1 MLETFIDFGT
11 YKTRLGVFNTSSSSK
26 DYFIEKKTH
35 SNVNIEDI
43 NLHDFEKK
51 IKELIQTTE
60 KQINYHIKDL
70 NVMLDLSNFSSI
82 DVSLKKNYEGK
93 NISLEDIQILLQESR
108 QMFQENN
115 KNNKIIHMIVKKFIF
130 DEKVFLEI
138 PENNLKCNNLTLEI
152 KFICYPNNIL
162 DKIQNIFNYNDVVIN
177 NFSCSTYVKSLN
189 YNKLFQNHEKKIFL
203 DIGFKKTCLAVYEK
217 DVLIHLNSIPVG
229 GNHITS
235 DISQILKLSREDS
248 EILKKSLNKTE
259 TIFSD
264 NGEIEKDEIVNKLE
278 LINKDI
284 SEDLLKKVIYARI
297 EEIINLSFKKI
308 NFDQSIKDNN
318 YILVF
323 IGEGSKILNKNAI
336 YLENKYHFIN
346 EMNFYEEN
354 VESICRSAHNISDN
368 NYNNEVNLVSKKPK
382 KIGFFEKL
390 FNLFK

>member
-82 DVSLKKNYEGK
+82 DLSLKKNYEGK

-217 DVLIHLNSIPVG
+217 DVLIHLNSIPIG

-264 NGEIEKDEIVNKLE
+264 NDEIEKDEIVTKLE

-354 VESICRSAHNISDN
+354 VELICRSAHNILHN

>member
-26 DYFIEKKTH
+26 DYFIEKKTQ

-51 IKELIQTTE
+51 IKELIQATE
-60 KQINYHIKDL
+60 KKINYHIKDL

-82 DVSLKKNYEGK
+82 DLSLKKNYEGK

-264 NGEIEKDEIVNKLE
+264 NDEIEKDEIVNKLE

-354 VESICRSAHNISDN
+354 VELICRSAHNILHN

>member
-130 DEKVFLEI
+130 DENVFLEI

-217 DVLIHLNSIPVG
+217 DVLIHLNSIPIG

-264 NGEIEKDEIVNKLE
+264 NDEIEKDEIVTKLE

-354 VESICRSAHNISDN
+354 VELICRSAHNILHN

>member
-1 MLETFIDFGT
+1 
-11 YKTRLGVFNTSSSSK
+11 
-26 DYFIEKKTH
+26 
-35 SNVNIEDI
+35 
-43 NLHDFEKK
+43 
-51 IKELIQTTE
+51 
-60 KQINYHIKDL
+60 
-70 NVMLDLSNFSSI
+70 
-82 DVSLKKNYEGK
+82 
-93 NISLEDIQILLQESR
+93 
-108 QMFQENN
+108 MFQENN

-217 DVLIHLNSIPVG
+217 DVLIHLNSIPIG

-264 NGEIEKDEIVNKLE
+264 NDEIEKDEIVNKLE
-278 LINKDI
+278 LINNDI

-354 VESICRSAHNISDN
+354 VELICRSAHNISHN

-382 KIGFFEKL
+382 KIGFFEKYLSIWVTLSIALGTLLGYLLPGIFDFIATLEYQKVNLVIAL
-390 FNLFK
+390 FIWIMIFPIRSGIKTV

>member
-264 NGEIEKDEIVNKLE
+264 NDEIEKDEIVTKLE

-354 VESICRSAHNISDN
+354 VELICRSAHNISHN

>member
-130 DEKVFLEI
+130 DENVFLEI

-217 DVLIHLNSIPVG
+217 DVLIHLNSIPIG

-264 NGEIEKDEIVNKLE
+264 NDEIEKDEIVNKLE

-354 VESICRSAHNISDN
+354 VELICRSAHNILHN

>member
-264 NGEIEKDEIVNKLE
+264 NDEIEKDEIVTKLE
-278 LINKDI
+278 LINKGI

-354 VESICRSAHNISDN
+354 VELICRSAHNILHN

>member
-26 DYFIEKKTH
+26 DYFIEKKTQ

-51 IKELIQTTE
+51 IKELIQATE
-60 KQINYHIKDL
+60 KKINYHIKDL

-82 DVSLKKNYEGK
+82 DLSLKKNYEGK

-264 NGEIEKDEIVNKLE
+264 NDEIEKDEIVNKLE

-354 VESICRSAHNISDN
+354 VELICRSAHNISHN

>member
-60 KQINYHIKDL
+60 KKINYHIKDL

-217 DVLIHLNSIPVG
+217 DVLIHLNSIPIG

-264 NGEIEKDEIVNKLE
+264 NDEIEKDEIVNKLE

-297 EEIINLSFKKI
+297 EEIINLSFNKI

-354 VESICRSAHNISDN
+354 VELICRSAHNISHN

>member
-60 KQINYHIKDL
+60 KKINYHIKDL

-162 DKIQNIFNYNDVVIN
+162 DKIQSIFNYNDVVIN

-217 DVLIHLNSIPVG
+217 DVLIHLNSIPIG

-264 NGEIEKDEIVNKLE
+264 NDEIEKDEIVNKLE

-354 VESICRSAHNISDN
+354 VELICRSAHNISHN

>member
-26 DYFIEKKTH
+26 DYFIEKKTQ

-43 NLHDFEKK
+43 NLYDFEKK
-51 IKELIQTTE
+51 IKELIQITE
-60 KQINYHIKDL
+60 KKINYHIKDL
-70 NVMLDLSNFSSI
+70 NVMLDLYNFSSI

-217 DVLIHLNSIPVG
+217 DVLIHLNSIPIG

-264 NGEIEKDEIVNKLE
+264 NDEIEKDEIVNKLE

-354 VESICRSAHNISDN
+354 VELICRSAHNISHN

>member
-35 SNVNIEDI
+35 SNVNIENI

-130 DEKVFLEI
+130 DENVFLEI

-217 DVLIHLNSIPVG
+217 DVLIHLNSIPIG

-235 DISQILKLSREDS
+235 DISQ
-248 EILKKSLNKTE
+248 NT
-259 TIFSD
+259 
-264 NGEIEKDEIVNKLE
+264 
-278 LINKDI
+278 
-284 SEDLLKKVIYARI
+284 
-297 EEIINLSFKKI
+297 
-308 NFDQSIKDNN
+308 
-318 YILVF
+318 
-323 IGEGSKILNKNAI
+323 
-336 YLENKYHFIN
+336 
-346 EMNFYEEN
+346 
-354 VESICRSAHNISDN
+354 
-368 NYNNEVNLVSKKPK
+368 
-382 KIGFFEKL
+382 
-390 FNLFK
+390 

>member
-26 DYFIEKKTH
+26 DYFIEKKTQ

-43 NLHDFEKK
+43 NLYDFEKK
-51 IKELIQTTE
+51 IKELIQITE
-60 KQINYHIKDL
+60 KKINYHIKDL

-130 DEKVFLEI
+130 DENVFLEI

-162 DKIQNIFNYNDVVIN
+162 DKIQSIFNYNDVVIN

-217 DVLIHLNSIPVG
+217 DVLIHLNSIPIG

-264 NGEIEKDEIVNKLE
+264 NDEIEKDEIVTKLE
-278 LINKDI
+278 LINKGI

-354 VESICRSAHNISDN
+354 VELICRSAHNISHN

>member
-43 NLHDFEKK
+43 NSHDFEKK

-130 DEKVFLEI
+130 DENVFLEI

-217 DVLIHLNSIPVG
+217 DVLIHLNSIPIG

-264 NGEIEKDEIVNKLE
+264 NDEIEKDEIVNKLE

-354 VESICRSAHNISDN
+354 VELICRSAHNISHN

>member
-43 NLHDFEKK
+43 NSHDFEKK

-217 DVLIHLNSIPVG
+217 DVLIHLNSIPIG

-264 NGEIEKDEIVNKLE
+264 NDEIEKDEIVNKLE

-354 VESICRSAHNISDN
+354 VELICRSAHNISHN

>member
-82 DVSLKKNYEGK
+82 DLSLKKNYEGK

-264 NGEIEKDEIVNKLE
+264 NDEIEKDEIVTKLE

-354 VESICRSAHNISDN
+354 VELICRSAHNISHN

>member
-11 YKTRLGVFNTSSSSK
+11 YKTRLGVFNTSLSSK

-130 DEKVFLEI
+130 DENVFLEI

-162 DKIQNIFNYNDVVIN
+162 DKIQSIFNYNDVVIN

-217 DVLIHLNSIPVG
+217 DVLIHLNSIPIG

-264 NGEIEKDEIVNKLE
+264 NDEIEKDEIVNKLE

-354 VESICRSAHNISDN
+354 VELICRSAHNISHN
-368 NYNNEVNLVSKKPK
+368 NYNNEVNFVSKKPK

>member
-43 NLHDFEKK
+43 NSHDFEKK

-264 NGEIEKDEIVNKLE
+264 NDEIEKDEIVNKLE

-354 VESICRSAHNISDN
+354 VELICRSAHNILHN

>member
-26 DYFIEKKTH
+26 DYFIEKKTQ

-43 NLHDFEKK
+43 NLYDFEKK
-51 IKELIQTTE
+51 IKELIQITE
-60 KQINYHIKDL
+60 KKINYHIKDL

-162 DKIQNIFNYNDVVIN
+162 DKIQSIFNYNDVVIN

-217 DVLIHLNSIPVG
+217 DVLIHLNSIPIG

-264 NGEIEKDEIVNKLE
+264 NDEIEKDEIVNKLE

-354 VESICRSAHNISDN
+354 VELICRSAHNISHN

>member
-264 NGEIEKDEIVNKLE
+264 NDEIEKDEIVNKLE

-354 VESICRSAHNISDN
+354 VELICRSAHNISHN

>member
-26 DYFIEKKTH
+26 DYFIEKKTQ
-35 SNVNIEDI
+35 SNVSIEDI
-43 NLHDFEKK
+43 NLHDFDKK

-60 KQINYHIKDL
+60 KKINYHIKDL
-70 NVMLDLSNFSSI
+70 NVMLDLSSFSSI

-162 DKIQNIFNYNDVVIN
+162 DKIQNIFNYNDVVVN

-217 DVLIHLNSIPVG
+217 DVLIHLNSIPIG

-235 DISQILKLSREDS
+235 DISQILKLSKEDS
-248 EILKKSLNKTE
+248 EILKKSLNNTE
-259 TIFSD
+259 TTFSD
-264 NGEIEKDEIVNKLE
+264 NDELEKDEIVNKLV

-354 VESICRSAHNISDN
+354 VELICRSAHNISHN

>member
-43 NLHDFEKK
+43 NSHDFEKK

-217 DVLIHLNSIPVG
+217 DVLIHLNSIPIG

-264 NGEIEKDEIVNKLE
+264 NDEIEKDEIVNKLK

-354 VESICRSAHNISDN
+354 VELICRSAHNISHN

>member
-130 DEKVFLEI
+130 DENVFLEI

-217 DVLIHLNSIPVG
+217 DVLIHLNSIPIG

-264 NGEIEKDEIVNKLE
+264 NDEIEKDEIVTKLE
-278 LINKDI
+278 LINKGI

-354 VESICRSAHNISDN
+354 VELICRSAHNISHN
-368 NYNNEVNLVSKKPK
+368 NYNNEVNFVSKKPK

>member
-26 DYFIEKKTH
+26 DYFIEKKTQ

-43 NLHDFEKK
+43 NLYDFEKK
-51 IKELIQTTE
+51 IKELIQITE
-60 KQINYHIKDL
+60 KKINYHIKDL

-217 DVLIHLNSIPVG
+217 DVLIHLNSIPIG

-264 NGEIEKDEIVNKLE
+264 NDEIEKDEIVNKLE

-297 EEIINLSFKKI
+297 EEIINLSFNKI

-354 VESICRSAHNISDN
+354 VELICRSAHNISHN

>member
-26 DYFIEKKTH
+26 DYFIEKKTQ

-51 IKELIQTTE
+51 IKELIQATE
-60 KQINYHIKDL
+60 KKINYHIKDL

-82 DVSLKKNYEGK
+82 DLSLKKNYEGK

-264 NGEIEKDEIVNKLE
+264 NDEIEKDEIVTKLE

-354 VESICRSAHNISDN
+354 VELICRSAHNILHN

>member
-51 IKELIQTTE
+51 IKELIQITE
-60 KQINYHIKDL
+60 KKINYHIKDL

-217 DVLIHLNSIPVG
+217 DVLIHLNSIPIG

-264 NGEIEKDEIVNKLE
+264 NDEIEKDEIVNKLE

-354 VESICRSAHNISDN
+354 VELICRSAHNISHN

>member
-26 DYFIEKKTH
+26 DYFIEKKTQ

-51 IKELIQTTE
+51 IKELIQATE
-60 KQINYHIKDL
+60 KKINYHIKDL

-162 DKIQNIFNYNDVVIN
+162 DKIKNIFNYNDVVIN

-217 DVLIHLNSIPVG
+217 DVLIHLNSIPIG

-264 NGEIEKDEIVNKLE
+264 NDEIEKDEIVNKLE

-354 VESICRSAHNISDN
+354 VELICRSAHNILHN

>member
-11 YKTRLGVFNTSSSSK
+11 YKTRLGVFNTSLSSK

-217 DVLIHLNSIPVG
+217 DVLIHLNSIPIG

-264 NGEIEKDEIVNKLE
+264 NDEIEKDEIVNKLE

-354 VESICRSAHNISDN
+354 VELICRSAHNISHN

>member
-43 NLHDFEKK
+43 NSHDFEKK

-82 DVSLKKNYEGK
+82 DLSLKKNYEGK

-217 DVLIHLNSIPVG
+217 DVLIHLNSIPIG

-264 NGEIEKDEIVNKLE
+264 NDEIEKDEIVTKLE

-354 VESICRSAHNISDN
+354 VELICRSAHNILHN

>member
-26 DYFIEKKTH
+26 DYFIEKKTQ

-51 IKELIQTTE
+51 IKELIQATE
-60 KQINYHIKDL
+60 KKINYHIKDL

-264 NGEIEKDEIVNKLE
+264 NDEIEKDEIVTKLE

-354 VESICRSAHNISDN
+354 VELICRSAHNILHN

>member
-43 NLHDFEKK
+43 NSHDFEKK

-217 DVLIHLNSIPVG
+217 DVLIHLNSIPIG

-264 NGEIEKDEIVNKLE
+264 NDEIEKDEIVTKLE
-278 LINKDI
+278 LINKGI

-354 VESICRSAHNISDN
+354 VELICRSAHNISHN

>member
-26 DYFIEKKTH
+26 DYFIEKKTQ

-43 NLHDFEKK
+43 NLHDFEKQ

-60 KQINYHIKDL
+60 KKINYHIKDL

-264 NGEIEKDEIVNKLE
+264 NDEIEKDEIVTKLE

-354 VESICRSAHNISDN
+354 VELICRSAHNISHN

>member
-162 DKIQNIFNYNDVVIN
+162 DKIQSIFNYNDVVIN

-217 DVLIHLNSIPVG
+217 DVLIHLNSIPIG

-264 NGEIEKDEIVNKLE
+264 NDEIEKDEIVNKLE

-354 VESICRSAHNISDN
+354 VELICRSAHNILHN

>member
-130 DEKVFLEI
+130 DENVFLEI

-217 DVLIHLNSIPVG
+217 DVLIHLNSIPIG

-264 NGEIEKDEIVNKLE
+264 NDEIEKDEIVTKLE
-278 LINKDI
+278 LINKGI

-354 VESICRSAHNISDN
+354 VELICRSAHNISHN

>member
-51 IKELIQTTE
+51 IKELIQATE
-60 KQINYHIKDL
+60 KKINYHIKDL

-130 DEKVFLEI
+130 DENVFLEI

-217 DVLIHLNSIPVG
+217 DVLIHLNSIPIG

-264 NGEIEKDEIVNKLE
+264 NDEIEKDEIVNKLE

-354 VESICRSAHNISDN
+354 VELICRSAHNISHN